1 MATARPLVTAF
12 SVLLLTAT
20 AASCGAGG
28 SALLGPGPVQTRLA
42 PVQHTRVA
50 DFGGLLVNGQSVV
63 VASLNKFAGWAG
75 SGWLR
80 NTAEYEQRLR
90 EAKVAGFNTLWVREP
105 PSNFWTTWSLW
116 ATANAYDLQGS
127 QEVFNPDRVA
137 RIARDPAMLVWFLHS
152 EFHGMTSSYSDWLTT
167 KNRVKSIDPN
177 HVVGDLVMYQA
188 GYPSETTNPYAVM
201 EYPMPEFTISE
212 FAPYTQVLHIVNE
225 SQYADRIRARGARFV
240 KAGSVTVVSEFAT
253 YINGGRPR
261 IPSREEIFRAFLLLA
276 ALNYRAFDVLWGA
289 NQVIYSNEQER
300 QQLLQN
306 LEQLRPAID
315 RAWADTLDAFR
326 LLMGPL
332 YSVVA
337 DPAQFTQITDATPRF
352 QLQFDR
358 YVGVYAVRKAV
369 DGTTFVI
376 AVNPEESSLSVSIP
390 VSGSTATDL
399 VTGQSLS
406 LTGGRIAV
414 TLPARAARVYAVR

>member
-1 MATARPLVTAF
+1 MTTPRSLATVV
-12 SVLLLTAT
+12 SLLALTAT
-20 AASCGAGG
+20 VASCGAGG
-28 SALLGPGPVQTRLA
+28 NALLGPGPIQTRVV

-80 NTAEYEQRLR
+80 STAEYEQRLR

-105 PSNFWTTWSLW
+105 PSNFWSTWSLW
-116 ATANAYDLQGS
+116 ATANAYDLQGG

-137 RIARDPAMLVWFLHS
+137 RIARDPAMLMWFLHS
-152 EFHGMTSSYSDWLTT
+152 EFHGMTSSYSDWTTT

-253 YINGGRPR
+253 YINGGRPL

-289 NQVIYSNEQER
+289 NQVIYSTEQER
-300 QQLLQN
+300 QQLFQN
-306 LEQLRPAID
+306 LEQLRPSID

-337 DPAQFTQITDATPRF
+337 DPANFTQITDATPRF

-369 DGTTFVI
+369 DGTTFVV

-390 VSGSTATDL
+390 VSGSTVTEL

>member
-1 MATARPLVTAF
+1 MAAPRFLKAG
-12 SVLLLTAT
+12 LLALTVSMV
-20 AASCGAGG
+20 AACGAGG
-28 SALLGPGPVQTRLA
+28 ATLLGPAPIHTPVVPVQ
-42 PVQHTRVA
+42 QTRVGE
-50 DFGGLLVNGQSVV
+50 FGGLLVNGQSLV

-80 NTAEYEQRLR
+80 TTAEYEQRLR
-90 EAKVAGFNTLWVREP
+90 EAKAAGFNALWVREAP
-105 PSNFWTTWSLW
+105 ANFWNTWSMW

-137 RIARDPAMLVWFLHS
+137 RIGRDPAMLLWFLHS
-152 EFHGMTSSYSDWLTT
+152 EFHGMSSSYSDWTAT
-167 KNRVKSIDPN
+167 KNRVKGIDPN

-212 FAPYTQVLHIVNE
+212 FAPYTQVLHMVNE

-253 YINGGRPR
+253 YINGGRPSV
-261 IPSREEIFRAFLLLA
+261 PSREEIFRAFLLLA

-289 NQVIYSNEQER
+289 NQVIFSNEQER
-300 QQLLQN
+300 QQLFQN

-315 RAWADTLDAFR
+315 RAWAHTLDAFR
-326 LLMGPL
+326 LLTGPL
-332 YSVVA
+332 YPVIASSEN
-337 DPAQFTQITDATPRF
+337 FTPISEATPRF

-358 YVGVYAVRKAV
+358 YVGVYAVRKVV
-369 DGTTFVI
+369 DGTTFVLAI
-376 AVNPEESSLSVSIP
+376 NPEENPISVSIP

-399 VTGQSLS
+399 VTGQGLSLS
-406 LTGGRIAV
+406 GGRISV
-414 TLPARAARVYAVR
+414 TLPARAARAYAVR

>member
-1 MATARPLVTAF
+1 MFQLLPRQVAPVAFLV
-12 SVLLLTAT
+12 
-20 AASCGAGG
+20 AALSACGA
-28 SALLGPGPVQTRLA
+28 SALTSVGPPTRPPVQSTA
-42 PVQHTRVA
+42 VA
-50 DFGGLLVNGQSVV
+50 SSGALLVNGSPVLA
-63 VASLNKFAGWAG
+63 ASLSKFGGWAG
-75 SGWLR
+75 LGWLR
-80 NTAEYEQRLR
+80 NQADYEQRLR
-90 EAKVAGFNTLWVREP
+90 EAKAAGFNTLWVREP
-105 PSNFWTTWSLW
+105 PSNFWNTWSLW

-152 EFHGMTSSYSDWLTT
+152 EFHGMTSSYSDWTTT

-306 LEQLRPAID
+306 LEQLRPSID

-337 DPAQFTQITDATPRF
+337 DPANFTQITDATPRF

-369 DGTTFVI
+369 GGTTFVI

>member
-1 MATARPLVTAF
+1 MAAPRSLKAG
-12 SVLLLTAT
+12 LLALTVST
-20 AASCGAGG
+20 VAACGAGG
-28 SALLGPGPVQTRLA
+28 ATLLGPAPIQTRVVPVQ
-42 PVQHTRVA
+42 QTRVGE
-50 DFGGLLVNGQSVV
+50 FGGLLVNGQSVV

-80 NTAEYEQRLR
+80 TTAEYEQRLR
-90 EAKVAGFNTLWVREP
+90 EAKAAGFNALWVREAP
-105 PSNFWTTWSLW
+105 ANFWNTWSMW

-127 QEVFNPDRVA
+127 QEIFNPDRIA
-137 RIARDPAMLVWFLHS
+137 RIGRDPAMLLWFLHS
-152 EFHGMTSSYSDWLTT
+152 EFHGMSSSYSDWTAT
-167 KNRVKSIDPN
+167 KNRVKGIDPN

-212 FAPYTQVLHIVNE
+212 FAPYTQVLHMVNE

-253 YINGGRPR
+253 YINGGRPSV
-261 IPSREEIFRAFLLLA
+261 PSREEIFRAFLLLA

-289 NQVIYSNEQER
+289 NQVIFSNEQER
-300 QQLLQN
+300 QQLFQN

-326 LLMGPL
+326 LLTGPL
-332 YSVVA
+332 YPVIASSEN
-337 DPAQFTQITDATPRF
+337 FTPISEATPRF

-358 YVGVYAVRKAV
+358 YVGVYAVRKVV
-369 DGTTFVI
+369 DGTTFVLAI
-376 AVNPEESSLSVSIP
+376 NPEENPISVSIP

-399 VTGQSLS
+399 VTGQGLSLS
-406 LTGGRIAV
+406 GGRISV
-414 TLPARAARVYAVR
+414 TLPARAARAYAVR